1 MELNKQFTFDSFLVG
16 AANRLAVTAARTVA
30 ESPGAAYN
38 PLFLYSATG
47 LGKTHIM
54 MAIGH
59 RARELSTS
67 LSVEYLTLEEFVE
80 AFHAAVAAG
89 QSEAFRKRFSG
100 VALLLIDDVQ
110 FLTHRRE
117 MQAEL
122 LRLMRELQTAGK
134 QIVLASDRPPAEIEN
149 LDERL
154 ISGFAGGLIVDIG
167 KPEFETRLAI
177 LKRRADERGAKFVPG
192 VLEAVAQVEVPNV
205 RELLGTLNRLIAFQA
220 VNDEPVTPA
229 AAAALVAG
237 ETAAATSGAAGRAPG
252 AEAPPAR
259 DEFAEFLSDISA
271 AVTQTVETWRK
282 RIAEAILRWEAEG
295 YRTAR
300 LEELLNQDTPA
311 GAEAA
316 IQQFGDDVER
326 LRALGTE
333 MAGIDSTAAGDPM
346 FRDPDRVAEV
356 EAMVQ
361 RAREGLSPPPGPLP
375 LWTFEEYVSGDAN
388 KVALGAARA
397 VTEAPG
403 TRYNPLVLVGPP
415 GVGKTHLMHA
425 IGNALLKGPDAIVA
439 CLSAQ
444 DFLDELVQA
453 IDRNRVDAWRS
464 RYRRVTAFLMD
475 DVQLLAGKERS
486 QEELFH
492 LFNLLLSSQRQLV
505 FTMSAAPT
513 EVPGLD
519 DRLVSR
525 LDGGLVTPLTAPD
538 RALRLAVA
546 RRQLGSLA
554 EEGDEPLLEYLAARP
569 AESVRT
575 VLGLVQR
582 VVGAAEAQ
590 GVAPSVSLARELL
603 EGAALRPRRSTA
615 GLRTSGILVSPAG
628 GVRSREKFIWSW
640 PNPADRM
647 VEELH

>member
-16 AANRLAVTAARTVA
+16 ANNRLAVTAARTVA

-54 MAIGH
+54 MAIGQK
-59 RARELSTS
+59 ARELSRS

-80 AFHAAVAAG
+80 ALHAAVAAG

-100 VALLLIDDVQ
+100 VTLLLIDDVQ

-122 LRLMRELQTAGK
+122 LRLIRELQTAGK

-167 KPEFETRLAI
+167 RPEFETRLAI
-177 LKRRADERGAKFVPG
+177 LKRRADERGAKFGPG
-192 VLEAVAQVEVPNV
+192 VLEAVAAVEVPNV

-220 VNDEPVTPA
+220 VNEEPVTPEA
-229 AAAALVAG
+229 ASVLVAG
-237 ETAAATSGAAGRAPG
+237 EAVPAPSGAAGRAAAEEG
-252 AEAPPAR
+252 APAR

-282 RIAEAILRWEAEG
+282 RIAEAIMHWEAEG

-311 GAEAA
+311 GADAA
-316 IQQFGDDVER
+316 IQQFEQDVER

-333 MAGIDSTAAGDPM
+333 MAAIDTTASGDQM

-356 EAMVQ
+356 EALVQ
-361 RAREGLSPPPGPLP
+361 RAREGLSPPPGPSP
-375 LWTFEEYVSGDAN
+375 LWTFEEYVAGDAN

-403 TRYNPLVLVGPP
+403 TKYNPLVLVGPP

-425 IGNALLKGPDAIVA
+425 IGNSLLQSPEAIVA

-464 RYRRVTAFLMD
+464 RYRRVTVFLMD

-505 FTMSAAPT
+505 FTMSGAPT
-513 EVPGLD
+513 EFEGLD

-525 LDGGLVTPLTAPD
+525 LDGGLVTPLVPPD

-546 RRQLGSLA
+546 RKQLGTLA

-615 GLRTSGILVSPAG
+615 GLRTSGILVSPTG

-647 VEELH
+647 VEELP

>member
-1 MELNKQFTFDSFLVG
+1 
-16 AANRLAVTAARTVA
+16 
-30 ESPGAAYN
+30 
-38 PLFLYSATG
+38 
-47 LGKTHIM
+47 
-54 MAIGH
+54 
-59 RARELSTS
+59 
-67 LSVEYLTLEEFVE
+67 
-80 AFHAAVAAG
+80 
-89 QSEAFRKRFSG
+89 
-100 VALLLIDDVQ
+100 
-110 FLTHRRE
+110 

-122 LRLMRELQTAGK
+122 LRLIRELQTAGK

-154 ISGFAGGLIVDIG
+154 ISGFAGGLLVDVG
-167 KPEFETRLAI
+167 RPEFETRLAI
-177 LKRRADERGAKFVPG
+177 LKRRADERGAKFAPG
-192 VLEAVAQVEVPNV
+192 VLEAVAEVDVPNV
-205 RELLGTLNRLIAFQA
+205 RELLGMLNRLIAFQA
-220 VNDEPVTPA
+220 VNEEPVTPEA
-229 AAAALVAG
+229 ASALVAG
-237 ETAAATSGAAGRAPG
+237 EAVPAPSGGAGRAA
-252 AEAPPAR
+252 AEPAAPAR
-259 DEFAEFLSDISA
+259 DEFAEFLSDIYA

-282 RIAEAILRWEAEG
+282 RIAEAILHWEAEG

-316 IQQFGDDVER
+316 IQQFEQDVER

-333 MAGIDSTAAGDPM
+333 MAAIDTTGSGDQM

-356 EAMVQ
+356 EALVQ
-361 RAREGLSPPPGPLP
+361 RAREGLSPPPGPSP
-375 LWTFEEYVSGDAN
+375 LWTFEEYVAGDAN

-403 TRYNPLVLVGPP
+403 TKYNPLVLVGPP

-425 IGNALLKGPDAIVA
+425 IGNSLLQNPEAIVA

-475 DVQLLAGKERS
+475 DVQLLAAKERS

-505 FTMSAAPT
+505 FTMSGAPT
-513 EVPGLD
+513 QIEGLD

-525 LDGGLVTPLTAPD
+525 LDGGLVTPLVPPD

-546 RRQLGSLA
+546 RKQLGTLV

-575 VLGLVQR
+575 VRGLVQR

-590 GVAPSVSLARELL
+590 GVAPTVSLARELL
-603 EGAALRPRRSTA
+603 EGAVLRPRRSTG
-615 GLRTSGILVSPAG
+615 GLRTSGILVSPTG